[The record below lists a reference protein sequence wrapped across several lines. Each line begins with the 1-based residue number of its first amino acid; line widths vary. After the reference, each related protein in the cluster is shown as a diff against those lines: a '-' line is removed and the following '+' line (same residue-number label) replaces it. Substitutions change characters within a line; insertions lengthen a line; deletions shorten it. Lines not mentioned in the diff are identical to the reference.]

1 MRVAAMDVGT
11 NSVHMIVAQVDP
23 DGHFRVLDRAK
34 EMVRLGRNGLTHGR
48 LTKPAMDAG
57 VRSIAQFKTLA
68 ERQGATR
75 IRAVATSAVRE
86 ARNGGDF
93 IQRVKEQTGI
103 RLKVIPGREEARL
116 IWLGAVQAI
125 DLRGEP
131 AVILDI
137 GGGSVELIVVEG
149 GQPTALHSL
158 KLGCARMTERFLS
171 GDPPTARSVKV
182 LDAHLRHE
190 LEPALHAARRA
201 GARRVI
207 ATSGTM
213 LCLVSM
219 AAHRLGVHPGKTL
232 HGVTVAPSE
241 VARLAKTLRESD
253 RERRVRLKGMD
264 AKRVDLIY
272 AGAAVAD
279 HVLRGVRATSLTACT
294 WALREGI
301 LVDYIQ
307 RHGQGI
313 EESAKFADVR
323 RRSVARLLRRLG
335 YHGPHHE
342 HVAKLSLRIFD
353 QLRDRLGLSPAH
365 RELLEYAA
373 LLHDVGHLIGRE
385 DHYLHSYYLIVHGEL
400 FGFTREEVEV
410 VGQVALHHHRR
421 GNPKPSPDPEV
432 PLPASE
438 WKVIRALSSIL
449 RLAEGLDRSH
459 WGIVSDVRVSKR
471 REGGAVLELRTDGYD
486 AALEVWEAGRRTE
499 LLAKLLG
506 GEVRLRVSARR

>member
-34 EMVRLGRNGLTHGR
+34 EMVRLGRKGLTSHR
-48 LTKPAMDAG
+48 LTGPAMDAG

-75 IRAVATSAVRE
+75 FRAVATSAVRE
-86 ARNGGDF
+86 ARNGGEF
-93 IQRVKEQTGI
+93 IQRVKDETGI

-131 AVILDI
+131 SLILDI

-158 KLGCARMTERFLS
+158 KLGCARMTERFLKD
-171 GDPPTARSVKV
+171 DPPSAASVKK
-182 LDAHLRHE
+182 LEAHLRHE
-190 LEPALHAARRA
+190 LEPALHAAVRA

-219 AAHRLGVHPGKTL
+219 AAHRLGVHPGKNL
-232 HGVTVAPSE
+232 HGLTVDPAGI
-241 VARLAKTLRESD
+241 ARLARLLRESD
-253 RERRVRLKGMD
+253 RERRARIKGMD
-264 AKRVDLIY
+264 AKRIDLIY

-279 HVLRGVRATSLTACT
+279 QVLRGVRATSLTACT

-307 RHGQGI
+307 RHGRGI
-313 EESAKFADVR
+313 EESARFADVR

-335 YHGPHHE
+335 YHGTHHE
-342 HVAKLSLRIFD
+342 HVARLSLRLFD
-353 QLRDRLGLSPAH
+353 QLRDRLGLDEGH
-365 RELLEYAA
+365 REFLEYAA

-385 DHYLHSYYLIVHGEL
+385 DHYRHSYYLIVNGEL
-400 FGFTREEVEV
+400 FGFTREEVELI
-410 VGQVALHHHRR
+410 GQVALHHHRR
-421 GNPKPSPDPEV
+421 GTPKPPADAEV
-432 PLPASE
+432 LLPASD
-438 WKVIRALSSIL
+438 WKAIRALAAIL
-449 RLAEGLDRSH
+449 RVAEGLDRSH
-459 WGIVSDVRVSKR
+459 WGAGSDVRVAR
-471 REGGAVLELRTDGYD
+471 RRAGGAVLELRTDGPD
-486 AALEVWEAGRRTE
+486 AALEIWEAGRRTE

-506 GEVRLRVSARR
+506 GEVRLRAAARR

>member
-1 MRVAAMDVGT
+1 MDVGT

-34 EMVRLGRNGLTHGR
+34 EMVRLGRSGLTHHR
-48 LTKPAMDAG
+48 LTGAAMDAG

-75 IRAVATSAVRE
+75 FRAVATSAVRE

-93 IQRVKEQTGI
+93 IQRVKDQTGI

-131 AVILDI
+131 SLILDI

-149 GQPTALHSL
+149 GQPTALHSV
-158 KLGCARMTERFLS
+158 KLGCARMTERFLKD
-171 GDPPTARSVKV
+171 DPPSAGSVRK
-182 LDAHLRHE
+182 LEAHLRHE
-190 LEPALHAARRA
+190 LEGALQAANRA

-219 AAHRLGVHPGKTL
+219 AAHRLGVHPGKNL
-232 HGVTVAPSE
+232 HGLTVAPGE
-241 VARLAKTLRESD
+241 ITRLARLLRDSD
-253 RERRVRLKGMD
+253 RERRARLKGMD
-264 AKRVDLIY
+264 AKRVDMIY

-279 HVLRGVRATSLTACT
+279 QVLRGVRATSLTACT

-307 RHGQGI
+307 RHGRGI
-313 EESAKFADVR
+313 EESARFADVR

-335 YHGPHHE
+335 YNGTHHG
-342 HVAKLSLRIFD
+342 HVARLSLRLFD
-353 QLRDRLGLSPAH
+353 QLRDRLGVDEGR

-385 DHYLHSYYLIVHGEL
+385 DHYRHSYYLIVNGEL
-400 FGFTREEVEV
+400 FGFTREEVELI
-410 VGQVALHHHRR
+410 GQVALHHHRR
-421 GNPKPSPDPEV
+421 GTPKPPLAPEV
-432 PLPASE
+432 PLPPSD
-438 WKVIRALSSIL
+438 WKAIRALAAIL
-449 RLAEGLDRSH
+449 RVAEGLDRSH
-459 WGIVSDVRVSKR
+459 WGVVSDVRVSKR
-471 REGGAVLELRTDGYD
+471 RDGGAVLELRTDGPD

-506 GEVRLRVSARR
+506 GEVRLRVVSRR